1 MTLTE
6 NILHNVING
15 RVLTAITVQNE
26 LKDATI
32 YMNVDPRIR
41 QSAPKRD
48 ESLLL
53 QQIDVF
59 SDESMGHLRSTKK
72 AADRTAK

>member
-1 MTLTE
+1 MAGRNVESLDTEIKIATMTE

-48 ESLLL
+48 G
-53 QQIDVF
+53 DVQ
-59 SDESMGHLRSTKK
+59 
-72 AADRTAK
+72 